1 MRNKYGIGLTY
12 DAGSV
17 VGKTLTA
24 KKDIAIYKMPS
35 DKSDNKP
42 MYYVKAGY
50 PVGVVWSWL
59 NPDGGDRT
67 SLWWMF
73 ENDPYSKFKY
83 YYAKHD
89 PDGFNKSDL
98 KQQMDAAGIKDV
110 ATQAQETIA
119 KNETLEQKIVRY
131 AKYAGGAV
139 IAFLLVREVIR
150 KKL

>member
-1 MRNKYGIGLTY
+1 MRNKYGIGITY
-12 DAGSV
+12 DAGQV
-17 VGKTLTA
+17 IGKTLTA
-24 KKDIAIYKMPS
+24 KKDIPIYKAPL
-35 DKSDNKP
+35 DRADNKP

-59 NPDGGDRT
+59 DPNGTDRT
-67 SLWWMF
+67 GLWWMF

-89 PDGFNKSDL
+89 PNGFSKSDL

-110 ATQAQETIA
+110 ATQAQEALDANLT
-119 KNETLEQKIVRY
+119 TEQKILKY
-131 AKYAGGAV
+131 AKYAGGA
-139 IAFLLVREVIR
+139 ILAFLLLREVIR